1 MNPVDL
7 DIAILP
13 FLKIGF
19 YLILMFY
26 IVFTAIL
33 YYHWNEYSMDE
44 KVTRITMIF
53 YLSTTLP
60 LLAFMGILAF
70 IM

>member
-1 MNPVDL
+1 MTPVDF

-19 YLILMFY
+19 YLLLMFY
-26 IVFTAIL
+26 IVFTAVL
-33 YYHWNEYSMDE
+33 YYHWREYSVDE
-44 KVTRITMIF
+44 KVTRITLIF
-53 YLSTTLP
+53 YFSTTLP
-60 LLAFMGILAF
+60 LLGIMGILAF

>member
-1 MNPVDL
+1 MNPTDL

-19 YLILMFY
+19 YLLLMFY
-26 IVFTAIL
+26 VVFTAIL
-33 YYHWNEYSMDE
+33 VYHWREYSVDE
-44 KVTRITMIF
+44 KVARITMIF
-53 YLSTTLP
+53 YFSTTLP
-60 LLAFMGILAF
+60 LLAVMGILAF